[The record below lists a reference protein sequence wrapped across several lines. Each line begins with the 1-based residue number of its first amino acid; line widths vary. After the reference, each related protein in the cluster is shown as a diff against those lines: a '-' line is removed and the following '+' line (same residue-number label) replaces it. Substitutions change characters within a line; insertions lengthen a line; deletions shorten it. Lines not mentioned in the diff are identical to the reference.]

1 MGLPCGLIG
10 AFQNQSN
17 ERVWALPPG
26 TLTPVPGLPDWL
38 CSCESLVR
46 GCRTSLNLSWNNACA
61 CEQLGNHFTFVGTDL

>member
-17 ERVWALPPG
+17 EGVAALPPG

-38 CSCESLVR
+38 FPR
-46 GCRTSLNLSWNNACA
+46 G
-61 CEQLGNHFTFVGTDL
+61 GI